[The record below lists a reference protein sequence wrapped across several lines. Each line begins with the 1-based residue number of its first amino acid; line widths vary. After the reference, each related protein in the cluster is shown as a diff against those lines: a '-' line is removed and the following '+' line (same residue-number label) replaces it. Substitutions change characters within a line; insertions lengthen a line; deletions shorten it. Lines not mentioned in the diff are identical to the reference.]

1 MSKKISSILTAGVLG
16 FFAIHGGAHA
26 GELDIGLSNE
36 LAQVSYSQSY
46 NQQAKLQASYLH
58 ADTNDHKSTVLGL
71 GVLTS
76 QDNGE
81 LQPRLGA
88 KVFLV
93 DGEGPSNSGYGLALT
108 AGADFSLLPK
118 WFLSTDAAYAPKII
132 MGGDFEGY
140 YELSA
145 RCGYQLIKNSS
156 VYLGFQKHQ
165 TSSPSYGVYE
175 GVVVGVKFSL

>member
-1 MSKKISSILTAGVLG
+1 MPNKIRSLLTIVILSFFTVLSSAR
-16 FFAIHGGAHA
+16 A

-46 NQQAKLQASYLH
+46 NQQAKLQGSYLH
-58 ADTNDHKSTVLGL
+58 ADTNEHKSTVLGL

-76 QDNGE
+76 QNNGD

-88 KVFLV
+88 KLFLV

-108 AGADFSLLPK
+108 AGADFSLMPK
-118 WFLSTDAAYAPKII
+118 WFLSAGAAYAPKII
-132 MGGDFEGY
+132 MGGDFDGY
-140 YELSA
+140 YEIAA
-145 RCGYQLIKNSS
+145 RCGYQLIENGE

-165 TSSPSYGVYE
+165 TSSPSYGVYD
-175 GVVVGVKFSL
+175 GLVVGVKFGL